1 MTRIRALAVLAW
13 PAASKLRIPALAVL
27 AWPAASKLRIP
38 ALAVLARPA
47 ASKLRIPALA
57 LAALTAAATM
67 TGCGAGSAVPTR
79 IRGRKLT
86 IYASVPLNGA
96 SSVSGRS
103 VLDGAELALDSI
115 HARIGRY
122 RIVFRE
128 LDDST
133 VQAGGSDPGQT
144 TANVHLAMLDPTT
157 IGYLGEYNSG
167 ASAVSIPLL
176 NRDDIPQISASST
189 AVGLTD
195 GGPEAS
201 PGEPAKY
208 YPTGRRTFARVVPS
222 DAVQATV
229 LADLQRSLG
238 CTKTY
243 VLDDEEVDGR
253 DIAASFEVAAKT
265 AGLNIVGSQ
274 ESEPQA
280 TSYASLAAGIAQTG
294 ANCVLIAAITEHHA
308 VLVTRQIA
316 AALPDAR
323 IFGSAGLA
331 ESTYVDPA
339 LGGIPLSLDPRVL
352 ITVATLG
359 PAVTHRPARRLP
371 APYTSVLRTAAALRD
386 LRLRG
391 DEPAARRD
399 LHAPPWGAPASDRA
413 LPGAGRDPLHSRRV
427 QRRRVDTASTP
438 RRHQPQRRY
447 GVYHVQRRSA

>member
-1 MTRIRALAVLAW
+1 MA
-13 PAASKLRIPALAVL
+13 
-27 AWPAASKLRIP
+27 
-38 ALAVLARPA
+38 
-47 ASKLRIPALA
+47 
-57 LAALTAAATM
+57 
-67 TGCGAGSAVPTR
+67 GCGGRTAVSNR

-96 SSVSGRS
+96 SSVSGRA

-122 RIVFRE
+122 RIAFRE

-133 VQAGGSDPGQT
+133 AQSGSWNPGQT

-176 NRDDIPQISASST
+176 NRDEIPQISASST
-189 AVGLTD
+189 AVGLTA
-195 GGPEAS
+195 GGPESS

-222 DAVQATV
+222 DAVQAMV
-229 LADLQRSLG
+229 LADLQKGLG
-238 CTKTY
+238 CDKTY

-253 DIAASFEVAAKT
+253 DIAASFEVAAKA
-265 AGLNIVGSQ
+265 AGLNVVGSQ
-274 ESEPQA
+274 EYEPQA
-280 TSYASLAAGIAQTG
+280 TNYTSLAAGIAQTG
-294 ANCVLIAAITEHHA
+294 ADCVLIAAITEDHA

-352 ITVATLG
+352 ITVATLD
-359 PAVTHRPARRLP
+359 PAAYP
-371 APYTSVLRTAAALRD
+371 
-386 LRLRG
+386 
-391 DEPAARRD
+391 PAARSFYSLYRHRYGTPQPYAIFGYEAMSLMLD
-399 LHAPPWGAPASDRA
+399 AISRA
-413 LPGAGRDPLHSRRV
+413 TDAGRRVAVRSRVLDAIFATRDRHSV
-427 QRRRVDTASTP
+427 VGTYSIDDDGDTSLA
-438 RRHQPQRRY
+438 RY
-447 GVYHVQRRSA
+447 GVYRVRDGRLSFWKALPG

>member
-1 MTRIRALAVLAW
+1 VTRIRALAVLGW
-13 PAASKLRIPALAVL
+13 PAVSKC
-27 AWPAASKLRIP
+27 
-38 ALAVLARPA
+38 
-47 ASKLRIPALA
+47 RIPALA
-57 LAALTAAATM
+57 LAALTAVVTL
-67 TGCGAGSAVPTR
+67 TGCGARSAVSNR

-96 SSVSGRS
+96 SSVSGRA

-133 VQAGGSDPGQT
+133 VQAGGWDPGQT

-222 DAVQATV
+222 DAVQATA
-229 LADLQRSLG
+229 LADLQRSRG
-238 CTKTY
+238 CARTD
-243 VLDDEEVDGR
+243 VLDDGEVDGR
-253 DIAASFEVAAKT
+253 DIAASFEVAAKA
-265 AGLNIVGSQ
+265 AGLNVVGSQ
-274 ESEPQA
+274 EYERKA
-280 TSYASLAAGIAQTG
+280 ASYASLAAGIAQTG
-294 ANCVLIAAITEHHA
+294 ADCVLIAAITEAHA

-359 PAVTHRPARRLP
+359 PAAYP
-371 APYTSVLRTAAALRD
+371 
-386 LRLRG
+386 
-391 DEPAARRD
+391 PAARSFYSLYR
-399 LHAPPWGAPASDRA
+399 HRYGAPQPYAIFGYEAMSLMLDAISRA
-413 LPGAGRDPLHSRRV
+413 THAGRSAAVRSRVLDAIFATRNRHSV
-427 QRRRVDTASTP
+427 VGVYSIDDDGDTSLA
-438 RRHQPQRRY
+438 RY
-447 GVYHVQRRSA
+447 GVYRVRDGRLSFWKAISG